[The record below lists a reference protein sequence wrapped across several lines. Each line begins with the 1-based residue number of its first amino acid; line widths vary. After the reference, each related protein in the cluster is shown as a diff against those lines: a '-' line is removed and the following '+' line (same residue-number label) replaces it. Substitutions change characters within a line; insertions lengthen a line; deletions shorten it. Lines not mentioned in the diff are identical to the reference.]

1 MTTINYDNGCG
12 MYYDAYDVDYAII
25 AIEGIYSDKD
35 DIEFAEKLIGLID
48 RYWDEIALRMD
59 KELAEEVHNDI
70 APGRPLNKKIR
81 RRLRHKPSAERWIPS
96 SPRG

>member
-1 MTTINYDNGCG
+1 MTTINFDNGCG
-12 MYYDAYDVDYAII
+12 MYYDADDVDYAIR

-48 RYWDEIALRMD
+48 RYWDEIVLCMD

-70 APGRPLNKKIR
+70 APCTNAQFLAEYLR
-81 RRLRHKPSAERWIPS
+81 RAHNGIVI
-96 SPRG
+96 G

>member
-1 MTTINYDNGCG
+1 MTTINFENGSG
-12 MYYDAYDVDYAII
+12 MYYDGGDVDYAIR

-48 RYWDEIALRMD
+48 YYWDEIVLRMD

-70 APGRPLNKKIR
+70 APCTHAEFLREYLR
-81 RRLRHKPSAERWIPS
+81 RSHDGNGIVI
-96 SPRG
+96 G

>member
-1 MTTINYDNGCG
+1 MTTINFDNGCG

-70 APGRPLNKKIR
+70 APCTNAEFLAEYLR
-81 RRLRHKPSAERWIPS
+81 RSHDGDGIVI
-96 SPRG
+96 G